1 MGGSWHDRCLTV
13 WAPNDCG
20 DSALARSPSSRS
32 PKKPPIASPRMS
44 PGRSAQPCGTPGV
57 TRSIS
62 PTTTT
67 STSGHS
73 IAGDS
78 PKCWANPTTTTTSS
92 RYDRR
97 GVDLT
102 NTQPTLDPPPRFRSG
117 HPQATTTWMLPAPRL
132 AQCVPHLG
140 MAAQQQYD
148 DGFNVVA
155 RRSGPFDSGH
165 CRPPTTPNLRTTCQ
179 T

>member
-44 PGRSAQPCGTPGV
+44 PGRWAQPCGTPGV
-57 TRSIS
+57 TRGIS

-78 PKCWANPTTTTTSS
+78 PKCWANPTATTTSL

-102 NTQPTLDPPPRFRSG
+102 NTQPTLDPLPRFRSW
-117 HPQATTTWMLPAPRL
+117 HPQARLRGCCRRPAWPSVYRIWVWLHSNNTTTASTSSVGGRVHSTRATADLQPR
-132 AQCVPHLG
+132 
-140 MAAQQQYD
+140 
-148 DGFNVVA
+148 
-155 RRSGPFDSGH
+155 
-165 CRPPTTPNLRTTCQ
+165 RT
-179 T
+179 